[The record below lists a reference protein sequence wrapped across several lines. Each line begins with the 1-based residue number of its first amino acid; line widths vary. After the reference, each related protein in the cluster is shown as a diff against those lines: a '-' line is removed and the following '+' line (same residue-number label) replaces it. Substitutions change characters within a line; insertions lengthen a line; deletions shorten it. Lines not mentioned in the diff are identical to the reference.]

1 MTVPDNEIRK
11 KGATSGILLGV
22 ILMML
27 NIFSFYFITTI
38 ATSFW
43 MISFGPIIFS
53 VLLPLIV
60 AGVFCSDLRK
70 KLGGYWT
77 FKQATTA
84 IFMMMLVSYAITYL
98 GANVLFGK
106 VVEPHMIEKTQTAII
121 GATTQMMEKQGVEQ
135 GKIDDQVEKMQ
146 KQFALQTDTSPVKVL
161 TGIAVS
167 LIFIFVLALIFAAIF
182 KKDPP
187 LFDIAAL
194 EQEAD
199 PTV

>member
-1 MTVPDNEIRK
+1 MTISDTEIRK
-11 KGATSGILLGV
+11 KGAMSGIPLGV
-22 ILMML
+22 ILMVL
-27 NIFSFYFITTI
+27 NIFSFYFITSI

-53 VLLPLIV
+53 VLLPLVV
-60 AGVFCSDLRK
+60 AGVYCSDLRK
-70 KLGGYWT
+70 KIGGYWT

-84 IFMMMLVSYAITYL
+84 IFMMMFVSYAITYL
-98 GANVLFGK
+98 GANILFGK
-106 VVEPHMIEKTQTAII
+106 IIEPHMVEKTQTAVI
-121 GATTQMMEKQGVEQ
+121 GATTQMMEKQGVDQE
-135 GKIDDQVEKMQ
+135 KIDEQTEKMQ

-187 LFDIAAL
+187 LFDTAAL
-194 EQEAD
+194 EQE

>member
-1 MTVPDNEIRK
+1 MTISDNDIRK
-11 KGATSGILLGV
+11 KGAMTGIPLGL
-22 ILMML
+22 ILMVL
-27 NIFSFYFITTI
+27 NIFSFYFITSI

-53 VLLPLIV
+53 VLIPLVI
-60 AGVFCSDLRK
+60 AGIFCSDLRK

-84 IFMMMLVSYAITYL
+84 IFMMMFVSYAITYL
-98 GANVLFGK
+98 GANILFGK
-106 VVEPHMIEKTQTAII
+106 VIEPHMVEKTQTAVI
-121 GATTQMMEKQGVEQ
+121 GATTQMMEKQGVDQE
-135 GKIDDQVEKMQ
+135 KIDEQTEKMQ
-146 KQFALQTDTSPVKVL
+146 KQFAMQTDTSPVKVL

-187 LFDIAAL
+187 LFDTATL
-194 EQEAD
+194 EQE

>member
-1 MTVPDNEIRK
+1 MTISDNDIRK
-11 KGATSGILLGV
+11 KGAITGIPLGL
-22 ILMML
+22 ILMVL

-53 VLLPLIV
+53 VLIPLVI
-60 AGVFCSDLRK
+60 AGIFCSDLRK

-84 IFMMMLVSYAITYL
+84 IFMMMFVSYAITYL
-98 GANVLFGK
+98 GANILFGK
-106 VVEPHMIEKTQTAII
+106 VIEPHMVEKTQTAVI
-121 GATTQMMEKQGVEQ
+121 GATTQMMEKQGVDQE
-135 GKIDDQVEKMQ
+135 KIDEQTEKMQ
-146 KQFALQTDTSPVKVL
+146 KQFAIQTDASPVKVL

-187 LFDIAAL
+187 LFDTAAL
-194 EQEAD
+194 EQE

>member
-1 MTVPDNEIRK
+1 MTISDNDIRK
-11 KGATSGILLGV
+11 KGAMTGIPLGL
-22 ILMML
+22 ILMVL

-53 VLLPLIV
+53 VLIPLVI
-60 AGVFCSDLRK
+60 AGIFCSDLRK

-84 IFMMMLVSYAITYL
+84 IFMMMFVSYAITYL
-98 GANVLFGK
+98 GANILFGK
-106 VVEPHMIEKTQTAII
+106 VIEPHMVEKTQTAVI
-121 GATTQMMEKQGVEQ
+121 GATTQMMEKQGVDQE
-135 GKIDDQVEKMQ
+135 KIDEQTEKMQ
-146 KQFALQTDTSPVKVL
+146 KQFAIQTDASPVKVL

-187 LFDIAAL
+187 LFDTATL
-194 EQEAD
+194 EQE

>member
-1 MTVPDNEIRK
+1 MTISDNDIRK
-11 KGATSGILLGV
+11 KGALTGIPLGL
-22 ILMML
+22 ILMVL

-53 VLLPLIV
+53 VLVPLVI
-60 AGVFCSDLRK
+60 AGIFCSDLRK

-84 IFMMMLVSYAITYL
+84 IFMMMFVSYAITYL
-98 GANVLFGK
+98 GANILFGK
-106 VVEPHMIEKTQTAII
+106 IIEPHMVEKTQTAVI
-121 GATTQMMEKQGVEQ
+121 GATTQMMEKQGVDQ
-135 GKIDDQVEKMQ
+135 AKIDDQTEKMQ
-146 KQFALQTDTSPVKVL
+146 KQFEMQTDASPVKVL

-187 LFDIAAL
+187 LFDTAAL
-194 EQEAD
+194 EHD

>member
-1 MTVPDNEIRK
+1 MTISDNDIRK
-11 KGATSGILLGV
+11 KGAMTGIPLGL
-22 ILMML
+22 ILMVL
-27 NIFSFYFITTI
+27 NIFSFYFITSI

-53 VLLPLIV
+53 VLIPLVI
-60 AGVFCSDLRK
+60 AGIFCSDLRK

-84 IFMMMLVSYAITYL
+84 IFMMMFVSYAITYL
-98 GANVLFGK
+98 GANILFGK
-106 VVEPHMIEKTQTAII
+106 VIEPHMVEKTQTAVI
-121 GATTQMMEKQGVEQ
+121 GATTQMMEKQGVDQE
-135 GKIDDQVEKMQ
+135 KIDEQTEKMQ
-146 KQFALQTDTSPVKVL
+146 KQFAMQTDTSPVKVL

-187 LFDIAAL
+187 LFDTAAL
-194 EQEAD
+194 EQE